1 MPLFRLRKNALNAS
15 SRRHHTLDALIP
27 AFLYQS
33 MCLYRRAARGGTSG
47 YLRAS
52 MKAAR
57 ASAVSAPLR
66 TRTNSRENSKA
77 VPGPLLTPPSSLL
90 RAHAPD
96 QVPPVA
102 FGSPV
107 PQVFAGC
114 RQSLLASGPSRHY
127 LCNPC
132 TGAWTPTPRCS
143 LLALVR
149 FFQRDD
155 GLTSFDTGSAHQ
167 IFPIM
172 QLQLGATISR
182 LQSFRYVQAPVLASP
197 PGCTHRRGLSFP
209 RAARTFTPRNNHVVT
224 HHELW
229 YRYVSDTDN

>member
-1 MPLFRLRKNALNAS
+1 LRNWGISILRVGSKRKGFSIRAS
-15 SRRHHTLDALIP
+15 SATSTLTATTIE
-27 AFLYQS
+27 S

-197 PGCTHRRGLSFP
+197 SRLHPPQGLIFP
-209 RAARTFTPRNNHVVT
+209 QGGQDVYTTQQSCGYP
-224 HHELW
+224 
-229 YRYVSDTDN
+229 S

>member
-1 MPLFRLRKNALNAS
+1 MLTHIHPSVQRFTCRHRPKSNGNGLSRL
-15 SRRHHTLDALIP
+15 
-27 AFLYQS
+27 
-33 MCLYRRAARGGTSG
+33 CVRAPTKARQVP
-47 YLRAS
+47 R
-52 MKAAR
+52 
-57 ASAVSAPLR
+57 APLP
-66 TRTNSRENSKA
+66 TTGVTCCGVTSRITSE
-77 VPGPLLTPPSSLL
+77 GITPPSSLL

-96 QVPPVA
+96 HVPPVA

-114 RQSLLASGPSRHY
+114 RQSLLTHGPSRHY

-143 LLALVR
+143 LLAHVR
-149 FFQRDD
+149 FFQRDN